1 MADRNLPEP
10 VVVTGVGCVCP
21 VGIGADE
28 AWAAILAGRGGVV
41 AIDRFDAAGFP
52 VRIAAQVQGF
62 AGDRWFPPREVRR
75 TDRYI
80 QFAAAAADEAIAQ
93 AELEITP
100 ANSDRV
106 GVVIGSAMGGMETLE
121 SGFATLASK
130 GPGRVSPFF
139 VPMMLA
145 DMASGIVSIRVGAR
159 GPNLAT
165 VSACASGAHA
175 IGESAAM
182 IARGDAD
189 IVIAGGAEAA
199 ITPAGVAGFAAAGA
213 LSTRNDDP
221 AHASRPFDRERDGFV
236 LGEGAGVLVLE
247 SLSSAQARGA
257 TILATVSGYAATAD
271 ASHIVQPGPEGEGA
285 ARAMRLAISRARLD
299 PSDISYINAHGTST
313 KLNDQFETLSIRS
326 VFGDDAPPTSS
337 TKGATGH
344 LLGAAGA
351 VEAAFSIL
359 ALRSQVMPPTI
370 NYESPDP
377 DCNLD
382 YVPNVARPASLR
394 HVVSNSLG
402 FGGHNVSLVFS
413 ATKS

>member
-1 MADRNLPEP
+1 MPDRPVTEP

-21 VGIGADE
+21 VGIGASE
-28 AWAAILAGRGGVV
+28 SWARIVAGDGGVV
-41 AIDRFDAAGFP
+41 EIARFDASGFP
-52 VRIAAQVQGF
+52 VRIAAQVPGF
-62 AGDRWFPPREVRR
+62 SGDRWFPPKEARR

-80 QFAAAAADEAIAQ
+80 QLAAAATDEAVAQ
-93 AELEITP
+93 ARLEITA
-100 ANSDRV
+100 ANSERV
-106 GVVIGSAMGGMETLE
+106 GVVIGTAMGGMETLE
-121 SGFATLASK
+121 SGFATLASR

-145 DMASGIVSIRVGAR
+145 DMASGIVSIRLGAR

-189 IVIAGGAEAA
+189 IVVAGGAEAA

-236 LGEGAGVLVLE
+236 LGEGAGILVLE
-247 SLSSAQARGA
+247 SLSSARARGA
-257 TILATVSGYAATAD
+257 NVLAIVAGYGATAD
-271 ASHIVQPGPEGEGA
+271 ASHIVQPGPGGEGA
-285 ARAMRLAISRARLD
+285 ARAMRLAIERAGLIPAD
-299 PSDISYINAHGTST
+299 VSYINAHGTST
-313 KLNDQFETLSIRS
+313 KLNDAFETLSIRA
-326 VFGDDAPPTSS
+326 VFGDSPPPTSS

-351 VEAAFSIL
+351 VEAVFAVL
-359 ALRSQVMPPTI
+359 ALQSQTMPPTI
-370 NYESPDP
+370 NYEIPDP
-377 DCNLD
+377 ECDLD
-382 YVPNVARPASLR
+382 YVPNEARPAELR
-394 HVVSNSLG
+394 HIVSNSLG

-413 ATKS
+413 AAE

>member
-1 MADRNLPEP
+1 MSDRAGANP
-10 VVVTGVGCVCP
+10 VVVTGVGCVTP
-21 VGIGADE
+21 VGIGSADS
-28 AWAAILAGRGGVV
+28 WNRVVAGAGGVV
-41 AIDRFDAAGFP
+41 AIDRFDTSGFP
-52 VRIAAQVQGF
+52 VRIAAQVPGF
-62 AGDRWFPPREVRR
+62 SGDRWFPPKEVRR

-80 QFAAAAADEAIAQ
+80 QLAAAATDEAVHQ
-93 AELEITP
+93 SGLKITT
-100 ANSDRV
+100 ANRDRV

-121 SGFATLASK
+121 SGFATLATR
-130 GPGRVSPFF
+130 GPNRVSPFF

-145 DMASGIVSIRVGAR
+145 DMASGIVSIRLGAR

-189 IVIAGGAEAA
+189 VVIAGGAEAA

-221 AHASRPFDRERDGFV
+221 THASRPFDRERDGFV
-236 LGEGAGVLVLE
+236 LGEGAGILVLE
-247 SLSSAQARGA
+247 SLESALARGA
-257 TILATVSGYAATAD
+257 AVLAVVSGYAATAD

-285 ARAMRLAISRARLD
+285 ARSMRLAIERAGLT
-299 PSDISYINAHGTST
+299 PADISYINAHGTST
-313 KLNDQFETLSIRS
+313 RLNDAFETRSIRT
-326 VFGDDAPPTSS
+326 VFGAITPPTSS

-351 VEAAFSIL
+351 VEAVFSVH
-359 ALRSQVMPPTI
+359 ALQAQTMPPTI
-370 NYESPDP
+370 NYEHPDP
-377 DCNLD
+377 ECDLD
-382 YVPNVARPASLR
+382 YVPNDARPGELR
-394 HVVSNSLG
+394 HIVSNSLG

-413 ATKS
+413 AYEE